1 MASFATE
8 KRTKRPSGRSRSW
21 KRWIAGAGGAVMV
34 SGLIGS
40 GVASASVDT
49 CREWRA
55 EHRRWKTEALTRV
68 LLGAPQRDA
77 DAAIFEL
84 LQREAYLTS
93 CEISLEGGRD
103 ELVGWRLV
111 GRPPEEYGSA
121 VAESLLERAGFDL
134 DLKPLFLPEP
144 PVAAP
149 RPRSRPTF
157 RRSRHGRGPR

>member
-1 MASFATE
+1 MQSFSTE
-8 KRTKRPSGRSRSW
+8 KRVTGSRGRSRGW
-21 KRWIAGAGGAVMV
+21 RRWFAGAGGAVVV
-34 SGLIGS
+34 SGLIGA
-40 GVASASVDT
+40 GMASASADT

-55 EHRRWKTEALTRV
+55 EHRRWKTEALTLV
-68 LLGAPQRDA
+68 LLGAPQRDVDSA
-77 DAAIFEL
+77 MFEL

-144 PVAAP
+144 AAVKS
-149 RPRSRPTF
+149 RPRAAF
-157 RRSRHGRGPR
+157 HRRRHGRGTR

>member
-1 MASFATE
+1 MKNFSTNEVGGVAST
-8 KRTKRPSGRSRSW
+8 RGRSWR
-21 KRWIAGAGGAVMV
+21 RMVAGAGGVVLV
-34 SGLIGS
+34 SGLIGA
-40 GVASASVDT
+40 GVASASTDT

-55 EHRRWKTEALTRV
+55 EHRRWKSEALTRV
-68 LLGAPQRDA
+68 LLGAPERDI
-77 DAAIFEL
+77 DAAIFEV

-134 DLKPLFLPEP
+134 DLNPLFVSEP
-144 PVAAP
+144 VVETTSS
-149 RPRSRPTF
+149 RPRF
-157 RRSRHGRGPR
+157 RRSRNGHRPR